1 MVDRN
6 LVLRKLTELETY
18 FRQIQE
24 FSSISAEGYLAD
36 WKAQRI
42 IERTLQMMIEICVD
56 IANHIIA
63 DGTMRTPMNYAD
75 TFRVLSENN
84 IIGPEL
90 LGPLESMAKFRNVI
104 VHQYEVVDA
113 EIVVAVLRRHLEDFL
128 KFRDAVL
135 EHLRS

>member
-1 MVDRN
+1 LVDRN
-6 LVLRKLTELETY
+6 VVLRKLTELETY

-24 FSSISAEGYLAD
+24 FAGISAEGYRAD

-90 LGPLESMAKFRNVI
+90 FGPLESMAKVRNVI

>member
-1 MVDRN
+1 LVDRN
-6 LVLRKLTELETY
+6 VVLRKLTELETY

-24 FSSISAEGYLAD
+24 FAGISAEGYRAD

-63 DGTMRTPMNYAD
+63 DGTMRTPMNYGD

-84 IIGPEL
+84 IIGRNCSVL
-90 LGPLESMAKFRNVI
+90 LRAWPSSET
-104 VHQYEVVDA
+104 
-113 EIVVAVLRRHLEDFL
+113 
-128 KFRDAVL
+128 
-135 EHLRS
+135 